1 MFMKQVDTLT
11 FVRGA
16 GHVKQERRDSAHV
29 RAERPDE
36 HDIAVPVADYCCVG
50 ERYDGEANA
59 RCIEI
64 LDKWVHS
71 HTVPHKE
78 TKHPWGARKMAD
90 AMMQKRLPEDHRE
103 DRQ

>member
-1 MFMKQVDTLT
+1 MFMKRVDMHT

-16 GHVKQERRDSAHV
+16 EHVKQERRDSDHL
-29 RAERPDE
+29 RAERLDE
-36 HDIAVPVADYCCVG
+36 RDIALPAADYCCVC
-50 ERYDGEANA
+50 ERYDVEANA

-78 TKHPWGARKMAD
+78 TKHPWRARKMAD
-90 AMMQKRLPEDHRE
+90 AMM
-103 DRQ
+103 